1 MKWSWVISEVRID
14 RQKTSRC
21 MLWSLSDTVDGSEI
35 RRSPVEV
42 GRKLPWFTGGL
53 IDLTW
58 CRGSANS
65 ILPLDSCRFIR
76 KLIKQKIRFVQINC
90 WIIINRLITTVF
102 FFLFFFG
109 GGGGW
114 DWFNSSLFCHCYTR
128 WFERCFIFTWILWE
142 MIQVDQLWYISNGWF
157 NQQVV

>member
-102 FFLFFFG
+102 FSFFFLG
-109 GGGGW
+109 GGGGGI
-114 DWFNSSLFCHCYTR
+114 DLIHHFFAIATLGGLKDVLSLPGSFGKWSKLTNYD
-128 WFERCFIFTWILWE
+128 IFPMGGST
-142 MIQVDQLWYISNGWF
+142 SK
-157 NQQVV
+157 

>member
-1 MKWSWVISEVRID
+1 MKLSWVISEVRID

-53 IDLTW
+53 TDLTW
-58 CRGSANS
+58 CGGSANS

-76 KLIKQKIRFVQINC
+76 KLIKQTIRFVQINC
-90 WIIINRLITTVF
+90 WIIINRIITTGF
-102 FFLFFFG
+102 FSFFWG
-109 GGGGW
+109 GGIDFIHHFFAIATLGGLK
-114 DWFNSSLFCHCYTR
+114 DVLSLPR
-128 WFERCFIFTWILWE
+128 ILWE
-142 MIQVDQLWYISNGWF
+142 MIQVDQL
-157 NQQVV
+157 